1 MRCPRVALRAVTLA
15 AAALMT
21 VQLSAAAVVATP
33 PRSPEYLI
41 KAAYLYNFAMFVEWP
56 EEAFTAANAPIVVG
70 VVGDDPFG
78 WALDRTVLDKRIN
91 NRRIEVKRLK
101 IDDEDVRRCHILF
114 VSRAESSRVADLAQR
129 IGRLSVL
136 IVGDDADTLTS
147 GGTIAFSVKDNKVGF
162 AINLAAARRARLAI
176 SSKLLNL
183 ARVVLAS

>member
-1 MRCPRVALRAVTLA
+1 MTLA
-15 AAALMT
+15 AVVLVA
-21 VQLSAAAVVATP
+21 VQLSAASVATP

-56 EEAFTAANAPIVVG
+56 DDAFTAANAPIVVG

-78 WALDRTVLDKRIN
+78 SALDRTVFDKRIN
-91 NRRIEVKRLK
+91 NRRIEVRRLK
-101 IDDEDVRRCHILF
+101 IEDEDVRRCHILF
-114 VSRAESSRVADLAQR
+114 VSPAESARVPDLAQR

-136 IVGDDADTLTS
+136 IVGDDADTLTR

-162 AINLAAARRARLAI
+162 AINLGAARRARLAI

-183 ARVVLAS
+183 ARVVVAS

>member
-1 MRCPRVALRAVTLA
+1 MRHTRFALRVVTLA
-15 AAALMT
+15 AATLMT
-21 VQLSAAAVVATP
+21 VQLSAAAVATP

-56 EEAFTAANAPIVVG
+56 QGAFTAADAPIVIG

-91 NRRIEVKRLK
+91 SRRIEVKRLK
-101 IDDEDVRRCHILF
+101 IEDEDVRRCHILF
-114 VSRAESSRVADLAQR
+114 VSRAESSRLADLAQR

-136 IVGDDADTLTS
+136 IVGDDAETLAS
-147 GGTIAFSVKDNKVGF
+147 GGTIAFDVKDNKVGF
-162 AINLAAARRARLAI
+162 GINLGAARRARLTI

-183 ARVVLAS
+183 ARVVVAS